1 MAEREPAGPFCFE
14 CVWFPE
20 PPADLEESAPDR
32 VAGRSLTAD
41 FLCPRIRRRVV
52 PTYAAHCPDYQNPRR
67 SAERWQVG
75 RADSGGELG
84 ADQARRRCASS

>member
-52 PTYAAHCPDYQNPRR
+52 PTYAARCSDYQEPA
-67 SAERWQVG
+67 AER
-75 RADSGGELG
+75 
-84 ADQARRRCASS
+84 